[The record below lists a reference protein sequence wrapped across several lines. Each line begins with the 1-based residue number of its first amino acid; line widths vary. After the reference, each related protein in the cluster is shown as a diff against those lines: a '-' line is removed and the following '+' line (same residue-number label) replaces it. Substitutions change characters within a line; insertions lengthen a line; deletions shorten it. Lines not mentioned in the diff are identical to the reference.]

1 MGKISKFA
9 NIYDKNGNL
18 IRKVNEDGVLE
29 NYTIEELEMLIDQLS
44 EDYKRDGGQVTKFA
58 LDYANGLL
66 MQLYMKH
73 GNPHQDE
80 ILAKLK
86 EQYGDNKST
95 GELVQSALND
105 LAKATENV
113 ESDGKRETVM
123 DEYVEPIEETNGTEK
138 AD

>member
-9 NIYDKNGNL
+9 NLYDKDGNL
-18 IRKVNEDGVLE
+18 IRKVNEKGVLE
-29 NYTIEELEMLIDQLS
+29 NYSIEELEQLIDQLS
-44 EDYKRDGGQVTKFA
+44 RDYKQDGDTVTKFA
-58 LDYANGLL
+58 LDYANSML
-66 MQLYMKH
+66 MKLYMKH
-73 GNPHQDE
+73 GNPHEEE
-80 ILAKLK
+80 IIAKLK